1 MHHRRAF
8 IYTRTHVS
16 PHINK
21 NAAEQRL
28 ADKHDKSHAIARKD
42 HKSSLDE
49 RVKEGTAA
57 PPAHYTRPDL
67 TIIQYATPTADLL
80 KAQQDDDPDDV
91 IFTNNYGVRSIELN
105 RPKKLNSLNGSMARK
120 IIPRLQ
126 EWAKSELA
134 GVVII
139 KGNGRAFCAGG
150 DVAALAKWNKEGAKG
165 QQMSSDYFG
174 LEYKLDHLI
183 ATYTK
188 PYVAFMDGITMG
200 GGVGL
205 SIHAP
210 FRIATENT
218 LFAMPE
224 TTIGFF
230 PDVGASFFLPRM
242 EGALG
247 TYLALTSEQ
256 LKGVDAFYHGIATHY
271 IHSSTL
277 QQLEAR
283 LAELQFPDYMDLN
296 KRFKIINATIEEF
309 STGLPAE
316 RPHISGELRKVIDT
330 VFHDD
335 QPGISNIM
343 ESLEQVKTGHND
355 PEIQKWADK
364 TIQTINSRS
373 PISVSVALRQM
384 RIGRQW
390 SIAQTFQK
398 EYDIASR
405 FMAHPDF
412 VEGVT
417 ARLVERKKERPN
429 WKPNTLQDVKN
440 NDVDAFFAG
449 SDGAPLPLISETDY
463 KEYPHAWI
471 GLPKEG
477 EILREAS
484 GQKREDVV
492 AKLLEKY
499 EGKQGVREKIA
510 EVLERY
516 A

>member
-1 MHHRRAF
+1 MSLRTL
-8 IYTRTHVS
+8 TRTPLSCVS
-16 PHINK
+16 
-21 NAAEQRL
+21 RL
-28 ADKHDKSHAIARKD
+28 RTASAMPLRANITNPALMGGAR
-42 HKSSLDE
+42 
-49 RVKEGTAA
+49 T
-57 PPAHYTRPDL
+57 
-67 TIIQYATPTADLL
+67 YATPAADVL

-126 EWAKSELA
+126 EWANSELA
-134 GVVII
+134 GVVVI
-139 KGNGRAFCAGG
+139 KGSGRAFCAGG
-150 DVAALAKWNKEGAKG
+150 DVAALAAWNKQGPKG
-165 QQMSSDYFG
+165 QQKSTDYFG

-218 LFAMPE
+218 IFAMPE

-283 LAELQFPDYMDLN
+283 LAELQFPDYMTPRQ
-296 KRFKIINATIEEF
+296 RFGIINTTIEEF

-316 RPHISGELRKVIDT
+316 RPHISGELRRTIDS
-330 VFHDD
+330 VFHVD
-335 QPGISNIM
+335 QPSIKDIM
-343 ESLEQVKTGHND
+343 ASLEKVKKEHTD
-355 PEIQKWADK
+355 ADIQTWADK
-364 TIQTINSRS
+364 TIQTIHSRS
-373 PISVSVALRQM
+373 PISVAVALQQM
-384 RIGRQW
+384 RVGRQW
-390 SIAQTFQK
+390 SIAQTFQR
-398 EYDIASR
+398 EYSIASK

-429 WKPNTLQDVKN
+429 WKPNTLDDVNNQDVE
-440 NDVDAFFAG
+440 AFFAVG
-449 SDGAPLPLISETDY
+449 REPLLSLLNQNDY
-463 KEYPHAWI
+463 KDYPHAWI
-471 GLPKEG
+471 GLPKEN
-477 EILREAS
+477 EILREAA
-484 GQKREDVV
+484 GKKTEEVV
-492 AKLLEKY
+492 GKLLEKY

-516 A
+516 QQ

>member
-1 MHHRRAF
+1 M
-8 IYTRTHVS
+8 
-16 PHINK
+16 
-21 NAAEQRL
+21 
-28 ADKHDKSHAIARKD
+28 
-42 HKSSLDE
+42 
-49 RVKEGTAA
+49 
-57 PPAHYTRPDL
+57 
-67 TIIQYATPTADLL
+67 QYATPTADIL
-80 KAQQDDDPDDV
+80 KAQKDDDPDDV
-91 IFTNNYGVRSIELN
+91 LFTNNYGVRSIELN

-126 EWAKSELA
+126 EWAKSDMA

-150 DVAALAKWNKEGAKG
+150 DVAELAKWNKEGSEG
-165 QQMSSDYFG
+165 QQRSSDYFG

-256 LKGVDAFYHGIATHY
+256 LKGVDAFYHGVATHF

-277 QQLEAR
+277 QQLESR
-283 LAELQFPDYMDLN
+283 LAELQFPDYMALN
-296 KRFKIINATIEEF
+296 ERFKIINATIEEF

-316 RPHISGELRKVIDT
+316 RPHISGELRKTIDS
-330 VFHDD
+330 VFHID
-335 QPGISNIM
+335 QPSIEAILA
-343 ESLEQVKTGHND
+343 SLVSVRDGKV
-355 PEIQKWADK
+355 PELSHWAKK
-364 TIQTINSRS
+364 TIETIKTRS
-373 PISVSVALRQM
+373 PISVAVTLQQM
-384 RIGRQW
+384 RVGRQW
-390 SIAQTFQK
+390 SIAQTFQR

-417 ARLVERKKERPN
+417 ARLIERRKERPN
-429 WKPNTLQDVKN
+429 WSPNTLEDVTKR
-440 NDVDAFFAG
+440 DVDKFFA
-449 SDGAPLPLISETDY
+449 SPENGAQLPLISEVDY

-471 GLPKEG
+471 GLPKEA
-477 EILREAS
+477 EILREA
-484 GQKREDVV
+484 GGKKAEDVV
-492 AKLLEKY
+492 ANLLEKY

-516 A
+516 NKS

>member
-1 MHHRRAF
+1 
-8 IYTRTHVS
+8 
-16 PHINK
+16 
-21 NAAEQRL
+21 
-28 ADKHDKSHAIARKD
+28 
-42 HKSSLDE
+42 
-49 RVKEGTAA
+49 
-57 PPAHYTRPDL
+57 
-67 TIIQYATPTADLL
+67 
-80 KAQQDDDPDDV
+80 
-91 IFTNNYGVRSIELN
+91 
-105 RPKKLNSLNGSMARK
+105 MARK

-126 EWAKSELA
+126 EWAKSDMA
-134 GVVII
+134 GVVIM

-150 DVAALAKWNKEGAKG
+150 DVAELAKWNKEGADG
-165 QQMSSDYFG
+165 QQRSSDYFG

-256 LKGVDAFYHGIATHY
+256 LKGVDAFYHGVATHY

-277 QQLEAR
+277 QQLESR
-283 LAELQFPDYMDLN
+283 LAELQFPDYMTLDA
-296 KRFKIINATIEEF
+296 RFKIINATIEEF
-309 STGLPAE
+309 STGLPSE
-316 RPHISGELRKVIDT
+316 TPHISGALRRTIDS
-330 VFHDD
+330 VFHID
-335 QPGISNIM
+335 QPDIAAILS
-343 ESLEQVKTGHND
+343 SLEQVQKSGSPD
-355 PEIQKWADK
+355 LQKWAQK
-364 TIQTINSRS
+364 TLDTIHTRS
-373 PISVSVALRQM
+373 PISVAVTLKQM

-390 SIAQTFQK
+390 SIAETFQR
-398 EYDIASR
+398 EYDIAST

-417 ARLVERKKERPN
+417 ARLIERKKERPQ
-429 WKPNTLQDVKN
+429 WSPNTLAKIKKRH
-440 NDVDAFFAG
+440 VDAFFD
-449 SDGAPLPLISETDY
+449 SSTEKLPLISEVDY

-471 GLPKEG
+471 GLPREE
-477 EILREAS
+477 EILREA
-484 GQKREDVV
+484 GGKTTADVV
-492 AKLLEKY
+492 ETLLEKY
-499 EGKQGVREKIA
+499 EGKQGVREKIR
-510 EVLERY
+510 EVLDRY
-516 A
+516 GK

>member
-1 MHHRRAF
+1 
-8 IYTRTHVS
+8 
-16 PHINK
+16 
-21 NAAEQRL
+21 
-28 ADKHDKSHAIARKD
+28 
-42 HKSSLDE
+42 
-49 RVKEGTAA
+49 
-57 PPAHYTRPDL
+57 
-67 TIIQYATPTADLL
+67 
-80 KAQQDDDPDDV
+80 
-91 IFTNNYGVRSIELN
+91 
-105 RPKKLNSLNGSMARK
+105 MARK

-126 EWAKSELA
+126 EWAKSDMA
-134 GVVII
+134 GVVIM

-150 DVAALAKWNKEGAKG
+150 DVAELAKWNKEGAEG
-165 QQMSSDYFG
+165 QQRSSDYFG

-256 LKGVDAFYHGIATHY
+256 LKGVDAFYHGVATHY

-277 QQLEAR
+277 QQLESR
-283 LAELQFPDYMDLN
+283 LAELQFPDYMPLDE
-296 KRFKIINATIEEF
+296 RFKIINSTIEEF
-309 STGLPAE
+309 STGLPSE
-316 RPHISGELRKVIDT
+316 TPHISGALRKTIDS
-330 VFHDD
+330 VFHID
-335 QPGISNIM
+335 QPDIKAIM
-343 ESLEQVKTGHND
+343 SSLEKVQQTGTPDLKTWA
-355 PEIQKWADK
+355 QKTID
-364 TIQTINSRS
+364 TIQTRS
-373 PISVSVALRQM
+373 PISVSVTLQQM

-390 SIAQTFQK
+390 SIAQTFQR
-398 EYDIASR
+398 EYDIAST

-417 ARLVERKKERPN
+417 ARLIERKKERPN
-429 WKPNTLQDVKN
+429 WSPNSLNDVKKR
-440 NDVDAFFAG
+440 DVDAFFA
-449 SDGAPLPLISETDY
+449 SADEKLPLISEVDY

-471 GLPKEG
+471 GLPREE
-477 EILREAS
+477 EILREA
-484 GQKREDVV
+484 GGKKTEDVV
-492 AKLLEKY
+492 ANLLEKY
-499 EGKQGVREKIA
+499 EGKQGVREKIR

-516 A
+516 NKY